1 MRGSRLRI
9 RRLTA
14 TAVIVTATLLAAP
27 ASAQTENI
35 VVDAASQVTTNP
47 TPARAHS
54 SPQIAR
60 NPKTGEL
67 VTIETDVYGGF
78 GVNVHISRDDGRSWA
93 RGGDPMM
100 KPFTWNS
107 DLAINGPYFG
117 LTFDTM
123 GTLFLTFSATDPR
136 FADRNRSDRPRPVFL
151 ARSTD
156 SGRIF
161 TTTVVYQPQEANP
174 KTLNNRRAM
183 LALDPKD
190 SSKIYVSWLQT
201 LMGEKSRA
209 MIAASADGGKTFK
222 PPIDLAEAEPQGAF
236 QPRPAVTPDGVV
248 HAVYPGGGF
257 TPPAPAGQPA
267 PDPLVRPV
275 FYQRSADGGATWT
288 APVQIDQGGAGFFQ
302 NRKHLL
308 VADPTSGALYLTW
321 YGHPQTRPAADED
334 ADIYLRVSRDGGKT
348 WSDRV
353 TVNDDASRPKIMH
366 YDPGISIA
374 PNGRVDIAWYDFR
387 NSPIPEQVP
396 PTFAAPFNFGGFQ
409 DVYFASSTDGGRT
422 FSDNVRITDRIIDRN
437 IGVWSNNV
445 HSHYNVGI
453 TSTNSA
459 VYFAWQD
466 TRNGNSVTN
475 SEDIYFTSLRFGSRD
490 IADSGSGDVPFWVVA
505 GASGAIGMGIA
516 MLVVIAVGRRRSTA
530 AVPARV

>member
-1 MRGSRLRI
+1 M
-9 RRLTA
+9 
-14 TAVIVTATLLAAP
+14 
-27 ASAQTENI
+27 
-35 VVDAASQVTTNP
+35 
-47 TPARAHS
+47 
-54 SPQIAR
+54 
-60 NPKTGEL
+60 
-67 VTIETDVYGGF
+67 
-78 GVNVHISRDDGRSWA
+78 
-93 RGGDPMM
+93 
-100 KPFTWNS
+100 
-107 DLAINGPYFG
+107 
-117 LTFDTM
+117 
-123 GTLFLTFSATDPR
+123 
-136 FADRNRSDRPRPVFL
+136 FL

-156 SGRIF
+156 SGRTF
-161 TTTVVYQPQEANP
+161 TTTFVYQPQEANP

-201 LMGEKSRA
+201 LTGEKSRA
-209 MIAASADGGKTFK
+209 MVAASSDGGKTFK
-222 PPIDLAEAEPQGAF
+222 PPIDLAEAEPQGGF

-257 TPPAPAGQPA
+257 IPPVPAGQPA

-275 FYQRSADGGATWT
+275 FYHRSADGGATWT
-288 APVQIDQGGAGFFQ
+288 APVQIDQGGAAFFH
-302 NRKHLL
+302 NRKHILA
-308 VADPTSGALYLTW
+308 ADPSSGALYLVW
-321 YGHPQTRPAADED
+321 YGHPQTRPAPDED

-353 TVNDDASRPKIMH
+353 TVNDDASLPKIMH

-396 PTFAAPFNFGGFQ
+396 PSFAAPFNYGGFQ

-453 TSTNSA
+453 TSTNGA

-475 SEDIYFTSLRFGSRD
+475 SEDIYFTSLRFRAGD
-490 IADSGSGDVPFWVVA
+490 VADSGSGDVPAWVVA

-516 MLVVIAVGRRRSTA
+516 MLIALAVSRRRSAAGA
-530 AVPARV
+530 AVPARF